1 MQWLTTA
8 QWLLCLPTLGSA
20 FDLRQPRSSTTPTR
34 EFSTASEAT
43 ALPMNEAFDSVV
55 VSTESK
61 VGVLMLNLGGPETGD
76 DVEGECV

>member
-1 MQWLTTA
+1 MQWLSTA

-20 FDLRQPRSSTTPTR
+20 FDMRQPRLTTIR
-34 EFSTASEAT
+34 EFSTVSEAT
-43 ALPMNEAFDSVV
+43 ALPINEAFDSV

-76 DVEGECV
+76 DVEG